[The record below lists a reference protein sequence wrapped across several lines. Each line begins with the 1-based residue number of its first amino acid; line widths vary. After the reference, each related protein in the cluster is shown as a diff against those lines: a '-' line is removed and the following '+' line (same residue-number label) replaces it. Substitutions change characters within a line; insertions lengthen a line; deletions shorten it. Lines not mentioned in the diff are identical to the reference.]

1 MKSLISALCGAFAMS
16 TAAASTLTVVKTEG
30 GQVSG
35 TGDTVKTFRG
45 IPYAA
50 APEGGLRWKPPQ
62 AAKPWEEVLDGSR
75 FGPDCPQ
82 PAEYP
87 ELRGAGMSE
96 DCLRINVWTP
106 AKASTEK
113 LPVMVW
119 IHGGGFRYGSGS
131 HPSYDG
137 EALAKRGVV
146 VVTLNYR
153 LGLLGFL
160 SHPALAAESSTHT
173 SGNYG
178 LMDQMA
184 ALRWVKRNMG

>member
-1 MKSLISALCGAFAMS
+1 MKATYLVAAVVGILSIATS
-16 TAAASTLTVVKTEG
+16 TASTLQVVKAEG
-30 GQVSG
+30 GDVSG
-35 TGDTVKTFRG
+35 IGDAVKSFRG

-50 APEGGLRWKPPQ
+50 SPEGKLRWKPPQ
-62 AAKPWEEVLDGSR
+62 PAQPWSGVLDGSR

-87 ELRGAGMSE
+87 ELRGSGMSE
-96 DCLRINVWTP
+96 DCLRLNVWTP
-106 AKASTEK
+106 AKASTDK

-131 HPSYDG
+131 HPTYDG
-137 EALAKRGVV
+137 EALARRGVV

-160 SHPALAAESSTHT
+160 AHPRLAAESPTHT
-173 SGNYG
+173 SGNYAPDG
-178 LMDQMA
+178 PNGRASLGPA
-184 ALRWVKRNMG
+184 